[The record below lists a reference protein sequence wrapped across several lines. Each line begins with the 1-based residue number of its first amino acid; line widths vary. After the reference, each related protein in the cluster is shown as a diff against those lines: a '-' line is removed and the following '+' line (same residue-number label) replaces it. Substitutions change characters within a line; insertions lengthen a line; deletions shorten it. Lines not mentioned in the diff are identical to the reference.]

1 VTAWCSSASPDG
13 AEARLSREEREKVL
27 AASVASLG
35 LTLPPF
41 AEDIIRCA
49 MSYRS
54 VDVER
59 AAQGLSVPLRDIL
72 HTLLRPE
79 PSERFATASEL
90 EGLLRARLAR
100 LPPYSGED
108 AVREVQQA
116 LVEAENPLW
125 DIDVR
130 DDEGGIAVPILDMP
144 HPDKVPTAPASRGG
158 SRKRAP
164 ETRHADDVTTV
175 PGPGAR
181 RAGSRPPTR

>member
-1 VTAWCSSASPDG
+1 
-13 AEARLSREEREKVL
+13 
-27 AASVASLG
+27 
-35 LTLPPF
+35 
-41 AEDIIRCA
+41 

-59 AAQGLSVPLRDIL
+59 AAEGLSVPLRDIL

-90 EGLLRARLAR
+90 EGLLRARLAQ

-116 LVEAENPLW
+116 LVEAENQLW
-125 DIDVR
+125 DIEVP
-130 DDEGGIAVPILDMP
+130 DDEGGIAIPLLDTP
-144 HPDKVPTAPASRGG
+144 HPTDKVPTEPASRGG

-164 ETRHADDVTTV
+164 ATRHADDVTTV

-181 RAGSRPPTR
+181 RVGSRLPTR